1 MRPRP
6 GHVLR
11 VEEERALARRV
22 AEGDAEAR
30 DVLIEAN
37 LRLVV
42 AMARRYQGL
51 GLAFPDL
58 VQEGTVGL
66 IQAVDRFDWRRGRR
80 FSTYAAWWIRQAIRR
95 ALTNDSRTI
104 RLPSRLVAKQLAT
117 RRVAATLEAGLG
129 RAATTDEIAAVTGFD
144 AAAIESVEGV
154 PLANA
159 SLNETV
165 GGGDDGGAQL
175 LDLLADSTAVD
186 PGDEAEDA
194 ARAEAV
200 RAAVAQLRERE
211 RAVVESHFWLG
222 GGPRTA
228 APIANDLHLAPA
240 RVYRAARVRDAARRA
255 ELALAQ
261 ASESVARIPT
271 RAKTRPAARPEQPV
285 STRRISSTSIASTT
299 SSAPA
304 SRCGSRVPRLAITR
318 SPAAVADAIPAS
330 VSSKT
335 RTSPGSAPSSG
346 SAFRYPSG
354 CGLPWTTSSAATM
367 PRSSGASPADSTT
380 GSISARMAPETMAI
394 GTRSAA

>member
-11 VEEERALARRV
+11 VEEERALARRI
-22 AEGDAEAR
+22 ADGDAEAR

-51 GLAFPDL
+51 GLSFPDL

-117 RRVAATLEAGLG
+117 RRAAATLEAGLG
-129 RAATTDEIAAVTGFD
+129 RTATTDEIAAATGFD
-144 AAAIESVEGV
+144 AAAIEGVEGV

-165 GGGDDGGAQL
+165 GNDEGGAQL
-175 LDLLADSTAVD
+175 LDLLADATAVD
-186 PGDEAEDA
+186 PGDEAEEA

-200 RAAVAQLRERE
+200 RAAVSELRARERE
-211 RAVVESHFWLG
+211 IVESHFGLEG
-222 GGPRTA
+222 DPHTLEQ
-228 APIANDLHLAPA
+228 IAHDLHLAPE
-240 RVYRAARVRDAARRA
+240 RVRQIEQHAFATLARR
-255 ELALAQ
+255 LG
-261 ASESVARIPT
+261 ARN
-271 RAKTRPAARPEQPV
+271 
-285 STRRISSTSIASTT
+285 
-299 SSAPA
+299 
-304 SRCGSRVPRLAITR
+304 
-318 SPAAVADAIPAS
+318 
-330 VSSKT
+330 
-335 RTSPGSAPSSG
+335 
-346 SAFRYPSG
+346 
-354 CGLPWTTSSAATM
+354 
-367 PRSSGASPADSTT
+367 
-380 GSISARMAPETMAI
+380 
-394 GTRSAA
+394 

>member
-1 MRPRP
+1 MALRSQAGATTGDVSSRLMRPRP

-11 VEEERALARRV
+11 VEEERALARRI
-22 AEGDAEAR
+22 ADGDAEAR

-51 GLAFPDL
+51 GLSFPDL

-117 RRVAATLEAGLG
+117 RRAAATLEAGLG
-129 RAATTDEIAAVTGFD
+129 RAATRDEIAAATGFD

-165 GGGDDGGAQL
+165 GGDGGGAQL
-175 LDLLADSTAVD
+175 LDLLADSSAVD
-186 PGDEAEDA
+186 PGDEAEEA

-200 RAAVAQLRERE
+200 RAAVAELRARERE
-211 RAVVESHFWLG
+211 IVESHFGLEG
-222 GGPRTA
+222 DPHTLEQ
-228 APIANDLHLAPA
+228 IAHDLHLAPE
-240 RVYRAARVRDAARRA
+240 RVRQIEQHAFATLARR
-255 ELALAQ
+255 LG
-261 ASESVARIPT
+261 ARN
-271 RAKTRPAARPEQPV
+271 
-285 STRRISSTSIASTT
+285 
-299 SSAPA
+299 
-304 SRCGSRVPRLAITR
+304 
-318 SPAAVADAIPAS
+318 
-330 VSSKT
+330 
-335 RTSPGSAPSSG
+335 
-346 SAFRYPSG
+346 
-354 CGLPWTTSSAATM
+354 
-367 PRSSGASPADSTT
+367 
-380 GSISARMAPETMAI
+380 
-394 GTRSAA
+394 